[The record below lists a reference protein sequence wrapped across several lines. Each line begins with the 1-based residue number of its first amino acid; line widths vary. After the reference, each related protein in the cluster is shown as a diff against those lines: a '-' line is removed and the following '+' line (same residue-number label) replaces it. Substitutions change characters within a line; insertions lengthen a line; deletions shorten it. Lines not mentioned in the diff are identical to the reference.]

1 MIARD
6 LQRFSDRD
14 LVAQTTLFSDAV
26 TGNPTDY
33 GLTAAD
39 ATAMASAITELD
51 NSLNLLDAARSAED
65 AALENKKAAR
75 QALITL
81 ARTQFGVARAKPG
94 ILNET
99 LEKANLD
106 AYDTTKTD
114 SPAPGSVPLGMV
126 ELAKLRHIISF
137 RDSATPDS
145 EGKPG
150 GVLGC
155 EIWVK
160 LDGDPPAD
168 EKECT
173 FLALDT
179 GSPYTVNYPGTD
191 GKKNAHY
198 LLRWVSKG
206 GEKGPWSE
214 VVSAT
219 INA

>member
-1 MIARD
+1 MKARD
-6 LQRFSDRD
+6 LDKMSNRD
-14 LVAQTTLFSDAV
+14 LAAGLKTYNEAITS
-26 TGNPTDY
+26 NPADY
-33 GLTAAD
+33 GHTAAD
-39 ATAMASAITELD
+39 ATAMGTAITDFET
-51 NSLNLLDAARSAED
+51 SLDAVDAVRAAED
-65 AALENKKAAR
+65 AALADAKANR
-75 QALITL
+75 QALVAL

-94 ILNET
+94 ISNET

-168 EKECT
+168 ETECT

-179 GSPYTVNYPGTD
+179 ASHYTVNYPGAD
-191 GKKNAHY
+191 GKKDAHY

-206 GEKGPWSE
+206 GEKGAWSE